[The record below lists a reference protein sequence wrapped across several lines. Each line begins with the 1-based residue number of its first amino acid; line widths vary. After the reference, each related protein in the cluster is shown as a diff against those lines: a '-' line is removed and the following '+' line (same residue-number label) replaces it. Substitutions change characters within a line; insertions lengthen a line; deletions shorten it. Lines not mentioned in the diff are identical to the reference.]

1 MLKRKITLILLLL
14 LIILNII
21 LTPKITPKKQKNSK
35 EKTEYM
41 TLIIKKI
48 NLKEKIYNLNDKR
61 NNIEEHV
68 TILKESIM
76 PDKENS
82 ILFIAAHSGTGKIA
96 YFEKLDKLKE
106 GDEIV
111 LIYNKKYIK
120 YYVKDIWEEN
130 KNGYINVNKEKEKQ
144 LILTTCSPHKK
155 NKQLIINCIKKD

>member
-96 YFEKLDKLKE
+96 YFERLDKLKE

-130 KNGYINVNKEKEKQ
+130 
-144 LILTTCSPHKK
+144 
-155 NKQLIINCIKKD
+155 NCKSR

>member
-96 YFEKLDKLKE
+96 YFERLDKLKE

-155 NKQLIINCIKKD
+155 INNLLLIV